1 MLACLDGC
9 LQTLRRTQ
17 KRPGFSIKRKRK
29 SAELELFDFAFSL
42 GKYSDEQK
50 KYEGKELPGWKMKEE
65 K

>member
-1 MLACLDGC
+1 MLRQFKVKL
-9 LQTLRRTQ
+9 LMSFT
-17 KRPGFSIKRKRK
+17 I
-29 SAELELFDFAFSL
+29 ELFDFAFSL